1 MNSSSATLSRH
12 SARSAR
18 SGSTLAATRPGLRA
32 ATRAKRSTHRAAT
45 PSTTPSR
52 PEVPNRRGSSR
63 AESPSARSS
72 PRPAPAA
79 AAPAPPGI
87 GAHFDLEQL
96 PQRNPERL
104 HHPEPSL
111 GRRVRMLPVHDLRPV
126 PAREADP
133 ERPVVLAEPAC
144 GEEVQESLLFQAETH
159 GRHPG
164 RPQGS
169 SRRDRGAKPRNGRPP
184 AKEENRAKC
193 SRSFALVRRPSRR
206 SVPRGSDLSVL
217 QPARA
222 APTALGA
229 ECPPRAPGSQP
240 MAAGRIAAPPRLPG
254 SSPSPPG
261 PPA

>member
-169 SRRDRGAKPRNGRPP
+169 SRRDRGANLETAGRPR
-184 AKEENRAKC
+184 KRKTGQ
-193 SRSFALVRRPSRR
+193 SVRDRSLWSDDRPRR